1 MAGSM
6 DFETQLQ
13 GDTRDFVTAFRD
25 AINTVSSL
33 GSASDAS
40 TQNLEQMSEYGRQ
53 HIQSLNLSLAQAR
66 AELIHLS
73 TTNATPQDIQ
83 NAENRVGLLET
94 AISQAGTVFNAFGT
108 HAQHAMQEAANAAG
122 NATAELTPFQ
132 NQVSGLVS
140 NLDNVRMSLDE
151 NGNSASHTREE
162 LEQLA
167 RNATAQLQLYE
178 QQLQEA
184 RLEVNRLSA
193 TNASPQDIEEAR
205 QRVRQLE
212 TGVGQVT
219 TSLHGFQ
226 NAARTSTNTLEN
238 GVRDSGS
245 ALEKARTGVSA
256 LQGALALL
264 GTGLSIQSVAET
276 ADSYTNLAAQINVAT
291 KEGGDF
297 ASAMTGVQQVAI
309 ATNSNL
315 SSTAALFGRLN
326 TVGKDMGLTQQQ
338 ALDLTKTVTQAIQ
351 IGGSS
356 AQEADGAVTQL
367 IQAMQ
372 GGVLRGEEFN
382 SIMEG
387 GYGLAEALAK
397 GLGVTTGELRKMAE
411 AGELSSERVVKA
423 IGSQAASVQATYDK
437 FPTTIGNALQRIS
450 TSWEILIG
458 KMDQANGASS
468 TVAQWLVMLADNLQT
483 LDFLLEDAGN
493 GFVWVGDQLKKI
505 DTATIEALKTALTS
519 VYDTLKSVAS
529 TIGTAFEITFD
540 VLNEILS
547 SVFSFNSGVD
557 TAQDKTSGL
566 TKLLQAFN
574 VVLGFVGDGFSAIG
588 IGLNLLSAVVYDVA
602 AAFTYW
608 KSKILFGSYKDEA
621 LKEYEE
627 LSNKAQ
633 AYYDK
638 SSAGAMQF
646 KSKGMEAIESISKTQ
661 AEKDAEAVVSSKAK
675 LDKLLADQQ
684 SEVSGKKTSEE
695 EKLKAV
701 QAYAEAAIVANG
713 GVLDGTIQA
722 DLTTKGYMV
731 TLDQS
736 GKVAVTSM
744 LAAQKAT
751 EEKTKAT
758 ELAKEREKK
767 AEEDYQNLVTA
778 NIPKRIALEQQIID
792 AKKSGDLTA
801 LLSAQTSLAAINAKE
816 AELNEARKARSAE
829 VASGIQ
835 GSADKARKAAQALG
849 LDLDV
854 ALNRVSEKFTA
865 NKVHLDNYANGLTLL
880 GAKGTQATEALY
892 QGWEK
897 WAEAAKNQAEID
909 AAKAKLLEFEK
920 QGVFSAK
927 QVQIGMEY
935 LDQVNGKI
943 PENISEI
950 EKAYKLLG
958 VTSKEE
964 ATKIADSQIRAF
976 NVMKQSGTA
985 STEQVKQGL
994 INMADKI
1001 YASGDAA
1008 KIAWYEGQL
1017 AASGLATEIDGVGK
1031 TTVTSIS
1038 QAEQSMNRL
1047 SNSVGNAGRSFR
1059 GMAQDARNAAEE
1071 IKSTTDARNDALT
1084 ARSEAQAK
1092 ERAESKSSKA
1102 NGGSFA
1108 SYSKADVLAEL
1119 KGMGY
1124 DDKEAQKLA
1133 GSIMSAAFAKDK
1145 DTMQKN
1151 MGTGNATYLNAAF
1164 DKLLSQGQTA
1174 SGGSA
1179 EVQKRLAALANGKGS
1194 VSVATPT
1201 NSEPASTRRLEL
1213 VNGAQTATLSG
1224 SASDLDAMEK
1234 MLSEFEMLKKGS

>member
-1 MAGSM
+1 MTGSM
-6 DFETQLQ
+6 DF
-13 GDTRDFVTAFRD
+13 R
-25 AINTVSSL
+25 
-33 GSASDAS
+33 
-40 TQNLEQMSEYGRQ
+40 
-53 HIQSLNLSLAQAR
+53 LNLLANTTGLQQGMNGAKFAVNALVAAMAAVGVGLSVQGLAQA
-66 AELIHLS
+66 
-73 TTNATPQDIQ
+73 
-83 NAENRVGLLET
+83 
-94 AISQAGTVFNAFGT
+94 
-108 HAQHAMQEAANAAG
+108 
-122 NATAELTPFQ
+122 
-132 NQVSGLVS
+132 
-140 NLDNVRMSLDE
+140 
-151 NGNSASHTREE
+151 
-162 LEQLA
+162 
-167 RNATAQLQLYE
+167 
-178 QQLQEA
+178 
-184 RLEVNRLSA
+184 
-193 TNASPQDIEEAR
+193 
-205 QRVRQLE
+205 
-212 TGVGQVT
+212 
-219 TSLHGFQ
+219 
-226 NAARTSTNTLEN
+226 
-238 GVRDSGS
+238 
-245 ALEKARTGVSA
+245 
-256 LQGALALL
+256 
-264 GTGLSIQSVAET
+264 
-276 ADSYTNLAAQINVAT
+276 ADSYTNLSARINIAT
-291 KEGGDF
+291 KDGGNF
-297 ASAMTGVQQVAI
+297 NQAMAGVHQVAL

-315 SSTAALFGRLN
+315 TTTADLFTRLN
-326 TVGKDMGLTQQQ
+326 AVGKDMGMTQQQ
-338 ALDLTKTVTQAIQ
+338 ALDLTKTVTQAIK
-351 IGGSS
+351 IGGGT
-356 AQEADGAVTQL
+356 AEAADGAVTQF

-423 IGSQAASVQATYDK
+423 IGSQAASVQGTYDK
-437 FPTTIGNALQRIS
+437 FPTTISNALQRIS

-458 KMDQANGASS
+458 KMDQANGASA
-468 TVAQWLVMLADNLQT
+468 TVAQWLVTLADNISS
-483 LDFLLEDAGN
+483 LDVLLNDIGE

-505 DTATIEALKTALTS
+505 DPATIEALKTTLIS
-519 VYDTLKSVAS
+519 VYDALKTLAS
-529 TIGTAFEITFD
+529 TMGSNFEAVVD
-540 VLNEILS
+540 VINTVLS
-547 SVFSFNSGVD
+547 QLFSFGSGVD
-557 TAQDKTSGL
+557 TAQDKTNGF
-566 TKLLQAFN
+566 TKTLQVINIA
-574 VVLGFVGDGFSAIG
+574 LGALNDGFAAIG
-588 IGLNLLSAVVYDVA
+588 IGTNLFVGALYSVASAWANLVSKFTWGDVKQEA
-602 AAFTYW
+602 IANMQAMQA
-608 KSKILFGSYKDEA
+608 KS
-621 LKEYEE
+621 EE
-627 LSNKAQ
+627 FYQKAS
-633 AYYDK
+633 D
-638 SSAGAMQF
+638 GAMNF
-646 KSKGMEAIESISKTQ
+646 KSKTIEAFNDVGKTQ
-661 AEKDAEAVVSSKAK
+661 AQKDAEVVASSKAT
-675 LDKLLADQQ
+675 LDQLLADQKT
-684 SEVSGKKTSEE
+684 EVAGKKSSEE

-701 QAYAEAAIVANG
+701 QSYAEAAIAANH
-713 GVLDGTIQA
+713 GVMDGKIQA
-722 DLTTKGYMV
+722 DLIEKGYMV

-736 GKVAVTSM
+736 GKVAVTS
-744 LAAQKAT
+744 LNEAKVAT

-758 ELAKEREKK
+758 ERAKEREKK

-801 LLSAQTSLAAINAKE
+801 SLSAQTSLAAINAKE

-829 VASGIQ
+829 VESGIQ
-835 GSADKARKAAQALG
+835 GSLDKARKGAQALG

-854 ALNRVSEKFTA
+854 ALNRVSEKFIA
-865 NKVHLDNYANGLTLL
+865 NKVHLDNYANGLTLM

-958 VTSKEE
+958 VISKEE
-964 ATKIADSQIRAF
+964 ATKIADSQVRAF

-1017 AASGLATEIDGVGK
+1017 AANGLATEIDGIGK

-1047 SNSVGNAGRSFR
+1047 SSSVGNAGRSFR
-1059 GMAQDARNAAEE
+1059 GMAQDARNAADE
-1071 IKSTTDARNDALT
+1071 IKNSIDARNDALT

-1151 MGTGNATYLNAAF
+1151 MGTGNAAYLNAAF

-1174 SGGSA
+1174 SGGSI

-1194 VSVATPT
+1194 VSVSTPT

-1234 MLSEFEMLKKGS
+1234 MLSEFEMLKKGT

>member
-212 TGVGQVT
+212 TGVDQVT
-219 TSLHGFQ
+219 TSLDAFQ
-226 NAARTSTNTLEN
+226 DAARTSNDTLQQ
-238 GVRDSGS
+238 GARDSES
-245 ALEKARTGVSA
+245 ALEKVNKGVNGA
-256 LQGALALL
+256 KFAVGALVAAMATVGL
-264 GTGLSIQSVAET
+264 GLSVEGLAQA
-276 ADSYTNLAAQINVAT
+276 ADSYTNLSARINIAT
-291 KEGGDF
+291 KEGGNF
-297 ASAMTGVQQVAI
+297 NQAMAGVHQVAL

-315 SSTAALFGRLN
+315 ATTADLFTRLN
-326 TVGKDMGLTQQQ
+326 TVGKDMGMTQQQ
-338 ALDLTKTVTQAIQ
+338 ALELTKTVTQAIK
-351 IGGSS
+351 IGGGT
-356 AQEADGAVTQL
+356 AEAADGAVTQF

-437 FPTTIGNALQRIS
+437 FPTTISNALQRIS

-468 TVAQWLVMLADNLQT
+468 TVAQWLVTLADNISS
-483 LDFLLEDAGN
+483 LDVLLNDIGE

-505 DTATIEALKTALTS
+505 DPATIEALKTALMS
-519 VYDTLKSVAS
+519 AYGALKSLGS
-529 TIGTAFEITFD
+529 TVGVAFEASVGIINT
-540 VLNEILS
+540 VLSQL
-547 SVFSFNSGVD
+547 FSFGSGVD
-557 TAQDKTSGL
+557 TAQDKTNGF
-566 TKLLQAFN
+566 TKTLQVINIALG
-574 VVLGFVGDGFSAIG
+574 VLNDGFVAIG
-588 IGLNLLSAVVYDVA
+588 IGTNLFVGALYSVASAWANLVSKFTWGDVKQEA
-602 AAFTYW
+602 IANMRAMKAEADKY
-608 KSKILFGSYKDEA
+608 YKDASDGA
-621 LKEYEE
+621 L
-627 LSNKAQ
+627 N
-633 AYYDK
+633 
-638 SSAGAMQF
+638 F
-646 KSKGMEAIESISKTQ
+646 KSKAVEAIEDVGKTQ
-661 AEKDAEAVVSSKAK
+661 KQIDADAVASSKAK
-675 LDKLLADQQ
+675 LDSLLADQK
-684 SEVSGKKTSEE
+684 SEVAGKKTSEE
-695 EKLKAV
+695 EKLSAV
-701 QAYAEAAIVANG
+701 QAYAEATIKANG
-713 GVLDGTIQA
+713 GVIDGVMQA
-722 DLTTKGYMV
+722 DLTTQGYMV
-731 TLDQS
+731 TLDQA
-736 GKVAVTSM
+736 GKVVVVSM
-744 LAAQKAT
+744 AEAKKAT

-767 AEEDYQNLVTA
+767 AEEDYQNFVTA
-778 NIPKRIALEQQIID
+778 NIPKRIALEQQIVD

-943 PENISEI
+943 PENISEV

-958 VTSKEE
+958 ITSSEE
-964 ATKIADSQIRAF
+964 ARKIADFQIRAF

-985 STEQVKQGL
+985 STEQIKQGL

-1017 AASGLATEIDGVGK
+1017 AANGLMSSVNQAGKVTIDAGGQMENSINRVTNATQGAQQGFRSLGAVAREEALSSSEAWANALKAQKGGIHATPKGTKTRLAFDQSGVEEELKALGYDEKKAIEIAKNIISNSKLGDGYRNASGTWLAKNGFDIVGSFIGGGGGTSNANYVREQLERYSQNSEKSSVSLGFDGSKTVKYEISTGKSTATVYGSQATESNLN
-1031 TTVTSIS
+1031 SI
-1038 QAEQSMNRL
+1038 L
-1047 SNSVGNAGRSFR
+1047 G
-1059 GMAQDARNAAEE
+1059 
-1071 IKSTTDARNDALT
+1071 
-1084 ARSEAQAK
+1084 
-1092 ERAESKSSKA
+1092 
-1102 NGGSFA
+1102 
-1108 SYSKADVLAEL
+1108 EL
-1119 KGMGY
+1119 
-1124 DDKEAQKLA
+1124 ET
-1133 GSIMSAAFAKDK
+1133 I
-1145 DTMQKN
+1145 
-1151 MGTGNATYLNAAF
+1151 
-1164 DKLLSQGQTA
+1164 
-1174 SGGSA
+1174 
-1179 EVQKRLAALANGKGS
+1179 
-1194 VSVATPT
+1194 
-1201 NSEPASTRRLEL
+1201 
-1213 VNGAQTATLSG
+1213 
-1224 SASDLDAMEK
+1224 
-1234 MLSEFEMLKKGS
+1234 KKGS